1 MCTIIDDN
9 ENYFEL
15 RCLIA
20 RNGYTN
26 NSFSRAL
33 GVNKSTLSDKIG
45 GKRHFTQDEIY
56 KICDILKI
64 NYKDIS
70 TYFPPRATMT
80 QRKKMKKASE
90 SFFRLMY
97 KKDDEKRNGKYE
109 CYRIE
114 TAIREYKTLCLTPET
129 EWVEMYEVSSKTPK
143 KIEVYYREAVKTIE
157 IF

>member
-45 GKRHFTQDEIY
+45 GKRPFTQDEIY

-80 QRKKMKKASE
+80 QRKKM
-90 SFFRLMY
+90 
-97 KKDDEKRNGKYE
+97 
-109 CYRIE
+109 
-114 TAIREYKTLCLTPET
+114 CLTPET